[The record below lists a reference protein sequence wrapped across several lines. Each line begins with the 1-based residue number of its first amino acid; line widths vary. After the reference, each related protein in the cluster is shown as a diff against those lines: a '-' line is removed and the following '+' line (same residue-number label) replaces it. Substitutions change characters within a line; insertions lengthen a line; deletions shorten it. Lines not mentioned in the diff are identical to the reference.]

1 VTKILKNSGFT
12 IKDIIQTIMLLI
24 TLAGGVYSYA
34 ESQVEIK
41 KNSEGI
47 NGNKVY
53 FKEEI
58 QKARQYSYDK
68 TYEMRQDFR
77 ELKSAY
83 DADHDAI
90 IELKS
95 DVKHILKEQEKMNKL
110 LEQIIKQK

>member
-1 VTKILKNSGFT
+1 
-12 IKDIIQTIMLLI
+12 MLLV

-41 KNSEGI
+41 KNSESI

-58 QKARQYSYDK
+58 HKVRQYSYDK

-95 DVKHILKEQEKMNKL
+95 DVKHILREQEKMNKL